1 MRGLILAGLLSALV
15 PGAWAGMTLHPE
27 NARWVLQSMGGA
39 SVDFDASLDLTTP
52 GTVNGKAP
60 CNSFG
65 GKVEG
70 AWPDLSFGPLRM
82 TRRACPELAQ
92 EHAFVMALQQVTQA
106 ELRDDQLVLR
116 DAAGGELVFSPA
128 P

>member
-15 PGAWAGMTLHPE
+15 PGAWADMTLPPE
-27 NARWVLQSMGGA
+27 NTHWVLQSMGGEM
-39 SVDFDASLDLTTP
+39 VDFDASLDLTTP
-52 GTVNGKAP
+52 GKVSGKAP

-65 GKVEG
+65 GRVEG
-70 AWPDLSFGPLRM
+70 AWPGLSFGPLRL

-92 EHAFVMALQQVTQA
+92 ENAFVMALRQVTQA

-116 DAAGGELVFSPA
+116 DAEGNEMVFSPA